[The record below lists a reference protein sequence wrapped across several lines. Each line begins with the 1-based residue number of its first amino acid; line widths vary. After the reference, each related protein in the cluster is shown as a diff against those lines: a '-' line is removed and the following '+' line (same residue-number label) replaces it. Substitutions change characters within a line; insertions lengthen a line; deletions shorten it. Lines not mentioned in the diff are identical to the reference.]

1 MPLVPGNNQ
10 KAISQN
16 IRELTLHGTKQRPR
30 KQIIAI
36 ALSEAR
42 RTGGGAPA
50 PKGSRFNRET
60 K

>member
-10 KAISQN
+10 KAISAN
-16 IRELTLHGTKQRPR
+16 ISELVHNGSLPRPR

-36 ALSEAR
+36 ALAEAR
-42 RTGGGAPA
+42 RTGNA
-50 PKGSRFNRET
+50 PKGSRFNREH

>member
-10 KAISQN
+10 KAISAN
-16 IRELTLHGTKQRPR
+16 ISELVHNGSRPRPR

-36 ALSEAR
+36 ALAEAR
-42 RTGGGAPA
+42 RTGGGAA
-50 PKGSRFNRET
+50 PKGSRFNREP